1 MLTFASHPSTGSF
14 PQSGAASLGARS
26 AGGPALSTTSLSR
39 CAQTDADFACFIVGE
54 VNAGLFWSVL
64 NLEHFG
70 KVSFHHA
77 FALFDPLKRRQADL
91 GGASKLT
98 LAPARAPLRCLTRA
112 ANASL

>member
-1 MLTFASHPSTGSF
+1 LQADTDFAS
-14 PQSGAASLGARS
+14 L
-26 AGGPALSTTSLSR
+26 
-39 CAQTDADFACFIVGE
+39 IVGE
-54 VNAGLFWSVL
+54 VNAGLFSSVL
-64 NLEHFG
+64 NLEHCG

>member
-1 MLTFASHPSTGSF
+1 L
-14 PQSGAASLGARS
+14 
-26 AGGPALSTTSLSR
+26 TTSLSR

-77 FALFDPLKRRQADL
+77 FALFDPLKRRQADP

-98 LAPARAPLRCLTRA
+98 LAPAQEPPRCLTRA
-112 ANASL
+112 ANAGF

>member
-1 MLTFASHPSTGSF
+1 
-14 PQSGAASLGARS
+14 
-26 AGGPALSTTSLSR
+26 
-39 CAQTDADFACFIVGE
+39 

-77 FALFDPLKRRQADL
+77 FALFDPLKRRQADP

-98 LAPARAPLRCLTRA
+98 LGSSPGASALTCGFCVAAPRDRRRFRR
-112 ANASL
+112 